1 MSELNM
7 SDPYRSRFWKKDWD
21 SGLDDLDPKEFE
33 TTYTE
38 MIREIFEKFSNNM
51 ALAFQGLEISFNEVD
66 RYSSQFANM
75 LMENGFKKGD
85 VVGINLPNIPEYV
98 FSVIGT
104 LKAGCI
110 VSGVSPLLS
119 DVQMHYQLDDLG
131 KGGKNVA
138 LVTLDAIFEHRLK
151 KIVDRLPQLKIVVV
165 TSVIGSFPKEQ
176 QEKIKAV
183 SEIPSGIVTP
193 IEGKTVYNF
202 QDDVLTKFS
211 TNLPTVDLSPDDI
224 GWIQY
229 TGGTTGPPKGAM
241 LNHRNCVSNIKAI
254 IAWLQWEQGKGVLL
268 SGFPMFHIAGLT
280 VCEGALFN
288 GMSQIIIANPR
299 DALHICNEMKKYNP
313 TMLVNVPSLYQIL
326 INYRKFKRLD
336 HSNLRLCISAA
347 SPFPKES
354 QEALEN
360 IVGKGKLLELYG
372 MTELSPVATMNPSV
386 GKKKLGSVGLPFL
399 NVDLKIVDPDTN
411 GVVPLGEPGEI
422 CVKGPLVMQ
431 GYYNKPEETAK
442 AIDKDGYMHS
452 GDIGIMDEDGYIRI
466 VDRTKDMIIVG
477 GYKVFSAKIEDTLA
491 THPAIGMIALIGLP
505 NPDRPGSEIVK
516 AFIQINP
523 DFEFDGNQEAL
534 KEDILKFSKEK
545 LAPYEVPKL
554 IEFSEELPLTAVGKI
569 DKKLLRSSKS
579 D

>member
-1 MSELNM
+1 MSNPKEI
-7 SDPYRSRFWKKDWD
+7 YESRFWKAAWD
-21 SGLDDLDPKEFE
+21 PELDDIDPKEFDI
-33 TTYTE
+33 TYPD
-38 MIREIFEKFSNNM
+38 MIREIFEKFSDKM
-51 ALAFQGLEISFNEVD
+51 ALAYQGLEISFAEVD
-66 RYSSQFANM
+66 RYSNQFANM
-75 LMENGFKKGD
+75 LIENGFKKGD
-85 VVGINLPNIPEYV
+85 VVGINLPNTPEYV
-98 FSVIGT
+98 YSLLGT

-110 VSGVSPLLS
+110 VSGVSPLMS

-131 KGGKNVA
+131 KGGKSVA
-138 LVTLDAIFEHRLK
+138 LVTLDAIFQHRLTNIADK
-151 KIVDRLPQLKIVVV
+151 LPQLKVVV
-165 TSVIGSFPKEQ
+165 ATSVIGSFPKEQ

-183 SEIPSGIVTP
+183 TEIPSGEVTP
-193 IEGKTVYNF
+193 LEGKVVYNF
-202 QDDVLTKFS
+202 QDDILAKFS
-211 TNLPTVDLSPDDI
+211 ADLPKVDISPDDI

-241 LNHRNCVSNIKAI
+241 LSHRNCVSNIKAI

-268 SGFPMFHIAGLT
+268 SGFPIFHIAGLT
-280 VCEGALFN
+280 VCEGALSN
-288 GMSQIIIANPR
+288 GMAQILIANPR

-326 INYRKFKRLD
+326 INFRKFKRLD

-354 QEALEN
+354 QEALES
-360 IVGKGKLLELYG
+360 IVGEGKLLELYG
-372 MTELSPVATMNPSV
+372 MTELSPVVTMNPSI
-386 GKKKLGSVGLPFL
+386 GKKKLGSIGVPFL

-411 GVVPLGEPGEI
+411 EIVPLGEPGEI

-442 AIDKDGYMHS
+442 AIDKDGYMHT
-452 GDIGIMDEDGYIRI
+452 GDVGLMEEDGYIRI

-477 GYKVFSAKIEDTLA
+477 GYKVFSAKVEDSLTK
-491 THPAIGMIALIGLP
+491 HPAVGMVALIGVP
-505 NPDRPGSEIVK
+505 NPERPGSEIVK

-523 DFEFDGNQEAL
+523 DFEFDGNTEAL
-534 KEDILKFSKEK
+534 KEDILKFSKEN

-554 IEFSEELPLTAVGKI
+554 IEFSEELPLTTVGKI
-569 DKKLLRSSKS
+569 DKKLLRS